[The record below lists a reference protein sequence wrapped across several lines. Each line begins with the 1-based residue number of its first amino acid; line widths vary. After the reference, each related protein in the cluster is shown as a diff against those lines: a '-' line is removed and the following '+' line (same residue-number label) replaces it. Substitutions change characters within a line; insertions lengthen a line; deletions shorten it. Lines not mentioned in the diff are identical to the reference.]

1 MDRKNWTGHEL
12 RRLAI
17 VLVLGLGVFSHS
29 RTARADEDLQLKLV
43 WVNTATEF
51 PLAFDLMAGEVGF
64 IFAGMEVEVVWSD
77 RTSAL
82 LDQEVPDTTSC
93 PHPDRTFDLGTGRG
107 DDGCGAARG
116 RVRSIDLHLS
126 GKHSASAGI

>member
-51 PLAFDLMAGEVGF
+51 PLAFDL
-64 IFAGMEVEVVWSD
+64 GMISYGLMVLASPWESRLVQSPTD
-77 RTSAL
+77 YSRSL
-82 LDQEVPDTTSC
+82 KPLPLQ
-93 PHPDRTFDLGTGRG
+93 DLRY
-107 DDGCGAARG
+107 C
-116 RVRSIDLHLS
+116 
-126 GKHSASAGI
+126 